1 MEAPAGR
8 REQELELD
16 VCGPEAQCGS
26 NQETVQLNTDPSTL
40 MDPIQLRIKQLRNR
54 RFFLLEMQCFWKT
67 TCDDG
72 SAASGECE
80 SPGLLCGF
88 SLKAKRLKYI
98 LLDIVCMRK

>member
-8 REQELELD
+8 RERELELD
-16 VCGPEAQCGS
+16 LCGPEAQCGS

-40 MDPIQLRIKQLRNR
+40 TDPIQLRIKQLRNR
-54 RFFLLEMQCFWKT
+54 RFFLQEMQCFWKT

-88 SLKAKRLKYI
+88 SLKAKRLK
-98 LLDIVCMRK
+98 